1 MSQRPRTEIEAD
13 LAAARAARS
22 AMYGGPVVTETTRD
36 GRSMKFKHLTLADL
50 NTAIADLA
58 AELAALPDIEGGTPP
73 RLRRAIGLSWK
84 N

>member
-1 MSQRPRTEIEAD
+1 MSQRPRTEVEAD

-22 AMYGGPVVTETTRD
+22 ALFSGPVVTETTRD
-36 GRSMKFKHLTLADL
+36 GRSMKFAHLTIRDL
-50 NTAIADLA
+50 NTAISDLT
-58 AELAALPDIEGGTPP
+58 AELAALPEFDGGERP